1 MLVKQTPPVFGMRV
15 GNFSTAAQL
24 YQGQTREESRM
35 TKGAFAILA
44 MLALVM
50 TTPLV
55 TSTPAA
61 AQVDVQIGPNHDR
74 DRDRDRDRDHFRRPG
89 IVVGEPRCHTVTITE
104 RHYDRTVTRTVR
116 RCD

>member
-1 MLVKQTPPVFGMRV
+1 
-15 GNFSTAAQL
+15 
-24 YQGQTREESRM
+24 M
-35 TKGAFAILA
+35 TKVAFAILA
-44 MLALVM
+44 TLGLVM

-74 DRDRDRDRDHFRRPG
+74 DRDRDYRDRDHFRRPG

-104 RHYDRTVTRTVR
+104 RHFDRTVTRTVR
-116 RCD
+116 RCN